1 MIAMRITFFTLAL
14 SIAASPAFLVSEAL
28 LSLRRLRVDTPLFR
42 DFARLNSI
50 GGRVTWC
57 ILKFLLSS

>member
-28 LSLRRLRVDTPLFR
+28 LSLRRLRVDTPVCTQTFPHY
-42 DFARLNSI
+42 FFSS
-50 GGRVTWC
+50 
-57 ILKFLLSS
+57 FLDMD